1 MESRMV
7 PPPNSQETGASGLRR
22 LAEQRLAR
30 RPEAPELTLADAK
43 HLVHELQVHQA
54 ELQIQNEAL
63 QQLET
68 KGREALQHLVEL
80 HETLEQKV
88 VDRTA
93 ELAMERLAAEA
104 ANRAKSAFLANMSHE
119 LRTPLNGMMGMT
131 GLALKRA
138 TDPVQIDWLN
148 KALRASEHLLSVIN
162 DVLEISKIE
171 ADKMELAQE
180 AFQLGGVLE
189 KVTNLLSLQA
199 EQKGLGFKVV
209 IAPELASRLLVG
221 DAQRLGQI
229 LVNLVG
235 NAVKFTEAGAVRV
248 EARVDQEFEDGALVR
263 FEVEDTGV
271 GIAQE
276 NTARLFQPFEQI
288 DASSTRRNGGTGL
301 GLAICKRLVQLMH
314 GEIGVHSRLGLGSTF
329 WFTARLGAGQATH
342 QEVLLP
348 SLSDAREQLRREFA
362 EASVLLVEDDPNNQE
377 VLCALLEDAAL
388 KVTLADNGAS
398 ALALVR
404 YIDYAL
410 ILMDVQMPVLD
421 GIQATRG
428 IRQIPGREHTPII
441 ALTAGAFVQDR
452 NACLDAGMSE
462 HLAKPVDPDG
472 LYGTLLKWLRS
483 KPTMLQV

>member
-1 MESRMV
+1 MESSMV
-7 PPPNSQETGASGLRR
+7 PPPNSQEARASELRR

-30 RPEAPELTLADAK
+30 AAETPELTLADAK

-68 KGREALQHLVEL
+68 KGREALQRLAEL

-88 VDRTA
+88 VERTA
-93 ELAMERLAAEA
+93 ELAMAREAAEA
-104 ANRAKSAFLANMSHE
+104 ANRAKSAFLSHMSHE
-119 LRTPLNGMMGMT
+119 LRTPLNGMTGMT
-131 GLALKRA
+131 QLALKRA
-138 TDPVQIDWLN
+138 TDPVQIDWLK
-148 KALRASEHLLSVIN
+148 KALRASERLLSVIN

-180 AFQLGGVLE
+180 EFQLGGVLE
-189 KVTNLLSLQA
+189 ELTNLFSLQA
-199 EQKGLGFKVV
+199 AQKWLGFEVV

-235 NAVKFTEAGAVRV
+235 NAVKFTEAGTVRV
-248 EARVDQEFEDGALVR
+248 EARVEQELEDGALVR

-276 NTARLFQPFEQI
+276 NTARLFQSFEQL

-301 GLAICKRLVQLMH
+301 GLAICKRLVQMMH
-314 GEIGVHSRLGLGSTF
+314 GEIGVHSRLGRGSTF
-329 WFTARLGAGQATH
+329 WFNARLGASQATH
-342 QEVLLP
+342 QEVLVP
-348 SLSDAREQLRREFA
+348 SLTDAREQLRHEFA
-362 EASVLLVEDDPNNQE
+362 ESSVLLVEDNPNNQE
-377 VLCALLEDAAL
+377 VMCALLEDAAL

-404 YIDYAL
+404 YVDYAL

-441 ALTAGAFVQDR
+441 ALTANAFVQDR
-452 NACLDAGMSE
+452 NRCLDAGMSE
-462 HLAKPVDPDG
+462 HLAKPVDTAA
-472 LYGTLLKWLRS
+472 LYGTLLKWLRA
-483 KPTMLQV
+483 KPTMTRY

>member
-1 MESRMV
+1 
-7 PPPNSQETGASGLRR
+7 
-22 LAEQRLAR
+22 
-30 RPEAPELTLADAK
+30 
-43 HLVHELQVHQA
+43 
-54 ELQIQNEAL
+54 
-63 QQLET
+63 
-68 KGREALQHLVEL
+68 
-80 HETLEQKV
+80 
-88 VDRTA
+88 
-93 ELAMERLAAEA
+93 
-104 ANRAKSAFLANMSHE
+104 
-119 LRTPLNGMMGMT
+119 MGMT

-189 KVTNLLSLQA
+189 KLTNLLSLQA

-276 NTARLFQPFEQI
+276 NTARLFQSFEQL

-362 EASVLLVEDDPNNQE
+362 EASVLLVEDDPDNQE

-404 YIDYAL
+404 YVDYAL

>member
-1 MESRMV
+1 M
-7 PPPNSQETGASGLRR
+7 
-22 LAEQRLAR
+22 
-30 RPEAPELTLADAK
+30 
-43 HLVHELQVHQA
+43 
-54 ELQIQNEAL
+54 
-63 QQLET
+63 
-68 KGREALQHLVEL
+68 
-80 HETLEQKV
+80 
-88 VDRTA
+88 
-93 ELAMERLAAEA
+93 
-104 ANRAKSAFLANMSHE
+104 
-119 LRTPLNGMMGMT
+119 
-131 GLALKRA
+131 
-138 TDPVQIDWLN
+138 
-148 KALRASEHLLSVIN
+148 
-162 DVLEISKIE
+162 
-171 ADKMELAQE
+171 
-180 AFQLGGVLE
+180 
-189 KVTNLLSLQA
+189 
-199 EQKGLGFKVV
+199 
-209 IAPELASRLLVG
+209 G